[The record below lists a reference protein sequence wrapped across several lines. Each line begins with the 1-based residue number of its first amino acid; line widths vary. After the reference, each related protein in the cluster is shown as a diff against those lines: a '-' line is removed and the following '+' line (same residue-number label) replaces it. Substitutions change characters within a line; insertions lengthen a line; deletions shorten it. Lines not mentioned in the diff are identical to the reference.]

1 MNQKIKNVIIPGKA
15 LSELNKIMSD
25 SDEDI
30 DIFFASNQVLFR
42 VGNINFISRLLEGH
56 YPDTTRLFPE
66 NYEIK
71 LELTMETSI
80 MQLIV
85 HLY

>member
-42 VGNINFISRLLEGH
+42 VGILISSH
-56 YPDTTRLFPE
+56 VY
-66 NYEIK
+66 
-71 LELTMETSI
+71 
-80 MQLIV
+80 
-85 HLY
+85 